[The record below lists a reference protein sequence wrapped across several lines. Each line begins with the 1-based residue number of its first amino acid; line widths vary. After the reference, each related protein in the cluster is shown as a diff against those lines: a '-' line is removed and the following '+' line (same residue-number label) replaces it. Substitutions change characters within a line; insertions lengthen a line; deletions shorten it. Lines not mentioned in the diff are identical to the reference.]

1 MFDRWLEKGLYGSQ
15 FKYSKKLEPLI
26 PAALGFGASQLFG
39 GGGGRET
46 QVIPQPSISGGQQAL
61 IDRLAGFLQ
70 PQIGQQGRVPGAEL
84 GPIGPSAL
92 QQQAFGFAGG
102 LPDFLQGPAFQQFD
116 PAQITQQ
123 FQPTAEFARQGF
135 REETIPAI
143 ASAVG
148 FGGGARSSGF
158 QDILARQGRNLELGL
173 AGQLGQQQFGAQQA
187 LLGRQAALPGLA
199 GQLSTQ
205 LANIGGLQRGI
216 GAEQQA
222 FGLQRFQ
229 QQDPLR
235 NPALNLALQSA
246 GLQTFQQPGIIPGTP
261 GTFQQL
267 LPLAG
272 QVIGAAGQAGGF
284 GNLFGGLFS

>member
-1 MFDRWLEKGLYGSQ
+1 MSFLSGLAQPLLGGLLGAGIGSAI
-15 FKYSKKLEPLI
+15 S
-26 PAALGFGASQLFG
+26 G
-39 GGGGRET
+39 GGGSQT
-46 QVIPQPSISGGQQAL
+46 QVVPQPSIREGQQAL

-70 PQIGQQGRVPGAEL
+70 PQIGRMGQVPPSRL

-92 QQQAFGFAGG
+92 QQQAFGAAGG
-102 LPDFLQGPAFQQFD
+102 LPGFLQGPAFQEFD
-116 PAQITQQ
+116 PNQIARQ
-123 FQPTAEFARQGF
+123 FGPTAEFARQGF

-173 AGQLGQQQFGAQQA
+173 ASQLGQQQFGAQQA
-187 LLGRQAALPGLA
+187 ALGRQAQLPGLA
-199 GQLSTQ
+199 GQAATQ
-205 LANIGGLQRGI
+205 MANIGGLQRGI
-216 GAEQQA
+216 PAERQA
-222 FGLQRFQ
+222 FELQRFQ

-235 NPALNLALQSA
+235 NRALMLALQSA
-246 GLQTFQQPGIIPGTP
+246 GLQTFQEPGIIPGTP

-272 QVIGAAGQAGGF
+272 QVFGAAGQAGGF